1 MYDTIVIGAG
11 IAGLQTAIQ
20 LARCLRKVAV
30 IDIPGGRSAVA
41 KCYQNILGY
50 PEGIGGE
57 TLRHLGRL
65 QAQRYGASFVADEAI
80 AIKPAEA
87 GGFQVLTKNSALPLH
102 SRTLV
107 LATGIRDPFPS
118 LEGVRECLGL
128 SVFLCPDC
136 DGYESVNE
144 KTAIVGAGPNAI
156 AMMHELID
164 YTPYITVI
172 NHAGVAVE
180 PELLAQCRDPITF
193 LDTRVTRFLH
203 EKGQLAAL
211 ELADGT
217 LLEVTRAFLAFPG
230 AQVQTEL
237 IRDFPVRLTDK
248 GHVMVDPRTK
258 ETDHPN
264 LWAVGDVVNHSQQVA
279 IAMGDG
285 AQAAIWIHKRLRELD
300 AL

>member
-1 MYDTIVIGAG
+1 
-11 IAGLQTAIQ
+11 
-20 LARCLRKVAV
+20 
-30 IDIPGGRSAVA
+30 
-41 KCYQNILGY
+41 
-50 PEGIGGE
+50 
-57 TLRHLGRL
+57 
-65 QAQRYGASFVADEAI
+65 
-80 AIKPAEA
+80 
-87 GGFQVLTKNSALPLH
+87 
-102 SRTLV
+102 
-107 LATGIRDPFPS
+107 
-118 LEGVRECLGL
+118 
-128 SVFLCPDC
+128 
-136 DGYESVNE
+136 
-144 KTAIVGAGPNAI
+144 
-156 AMMHELID
+156 MMHELVD

-180 PELLAQCRDPITF
+180 PELLAQYRDPITF

-211 ELADGT
+211 ELADGA

-248 GHVMVDPRTK
+248 GHVMVHPRTK
-258 ETDHPN
+258 ETDYPN